1 MSPAE
6 SFKRICPLPESRRF
20 TAGISSHSPEQFRC
34 NLLEV
39 IVQTNKRLLAEF
51 FALCVIIFFSCASSY
66 AQSNQGSLAGH
77 ITDAS
82 GAVVVHAQVSARNI
96 ETGIAFAG
104 ESSEVGEFR
113 FPALPLGIY
122 DVSITVPG
130 FRTARYSKVVIQ
142 LNSISI
148 LEVKLEV
155 GATADSVTVDASTPS
170 LQTESSEIGGVITTK
185 QVTDLPLALGGVG
198 ALRSPESFIFLQPG
212 TVGPGTQTSASG
224 GNGIRQ
230 IKIGGAQNQGAAILL
245 DGLDQIRSENAS
257 FYDEEAPSV
266 EAIEEF
272 KLITSTPSAEFGRT
286 TGGVESFVTKSGAN
300 IYHGTVYNIFRNND
314 LDANTYFNN
323 GHKAVCLQSATTSTA
338 INSCGALYARPS
350 DKQNDYGINLGGP
363 LTIPHLYRGLDRS
376 FFFFSWEQFIQHAG
390 TSTTSTVP
398 TQAMRGGDFSALLTT
413 TVLATNPCDGTPIYG
428 GQIFDP
434 STERTVNG
442 VRCRTA
448 FSGNMILPSSITT
461 VGKNYLNS
469 FPVPTGTGIFNN
481 YTINVPYP
489 INNAVYTFRID
500 HSLSKSNKLFGMWTH
515 RMNSSQKASRTLP
528 DPVDPNQWHQYFTT
542 DFLRLGLTS
551 SLSSTLVNQ
560 LLVGYNRTDARNF
573 NIAILGNTNFAQQLG
588 IGNVNSTNFPITS
601 VGESIPTLSN
611 GDNNEKFDNGIR
623 IAESISI
630 EKGRHS
636 LRVGGDYRYQQ
647 FSPYDGTSLTIAF
660 ARAQTAGDSASS
672 IATNSGNGFA
682 SLLLGQASSASQTV
696 YAGQPRWLSAYWA
709 VFAEDD
715 YKLFPNLTLNLGLR
729 YSVDLPRSEAKN
741 LTSNFDQSTLD
752 PASGLSGALVFG
764 TTCKCNT
771 KWISPWYKDVEPRIG
786 FAYSPF
792 GTGGKAV
799 IRGGYAI
806 EYAPLFYADG
816 GVNMGSGYYSN
827 PSFSS
832 VNSYTPAFN
841 ANQGF
846 PAFSAPPTLNPSFF
860 EGTTV
865 SNNYISSNM
874 NRPGMTQQYTLQ
886 VQYELAPDLL
896 FTVGYNGER
905 GTFLRSN
912 LEDINNVPKSAF
924 SLGNNLSST
933 LAANTAGIVAPFPGF
948 YSLYGT
954 SVQTAQALRPYP
966 QYKQIQTSCCL
977 QNDGQSSYSALL
989 MSLQRRF
996 RNGLNLQASYTWS
1009 KNITDADGFVLNT
1022 SGLSAIQDPT
1032 NLKGEKAIST
1042 QSLPQVF
1049 VTSFIYELPFGKNK
1063 RFLDHGLASWVAGGW
1078 QAGAIVRYQSG
1089 TPISFGC
1096 APSIPGWDN
1105 CIRFSQKAGSSLQSA
1120 VSKSG
1125 RVNPF
1130 IVASAGADPTLNS
1143 LFNLNTTRDGVNGAF
1158 VDPNGS
1164 RNGGA
1169 YQFGTLPRVEGA
1181 LRLNPYYNED
1191 ISVIKETLIKENI
1204 RFQLKLELLNAFNRH
1219 AWALPD
1225 VTPTDTLFGVPTGTL
1240 TTPRNLQLTARVS
1253 F

>member
-1 MSPAE
+1 MRLFAE
-6 SFKRICPLPESRRF
+6 LI
-20 TAGISSHSPEQFRC
+20 
-34 NLLEV
+34 
-39 IVQTNKRLLAEF
+39 
-51 FALCVIIFFSCASSY
+51 ALCALLFAVVIPSH
-66 AQSNQGSLAGH
+66 AQANQGTLAGQVADS
-77 ITDAS
+77 T
-82 GAVVVHAQVSARNI
+82 GAAVVHAQISARNL
-96 ETGIAFAG
+96 ETGIVFSG

-113 FPALPLGIY
+113 FPALPLGTY
-122 DVSITVPG
+122 DVSISTSG
-130 FRTARYSKVVIQ
+130 FKTARYSKVVIQ
-142 LNSISI
+142 LNSISV
-148 LEVKLEV
+148 LDVKLQV
-155 GATADSVTVDASTPS
+155 GGTAESVTVDASAPS
-170 LQTESSEIGGVITTK
+170 LETESSELGGVITTK

-266 EAIEEF
+266 EAIQEF
-272 KLITSTPSAEFGRT
+272 KLITATPSAEFGRT

-300 IYHGTVYNIFRNND
+300 AYHGTVYDIFRNND
-314 LDANTYFNN
+314 LDANTYFNK
-323 GHKAVCLQSATTSTA
+323 GHLSVCLQSAATSTA
-338 INSCGALYARPS
+338 IASCQALYTRPS

-363 LTIPHLYRGLDRS
+363 VVIPHLYNGHDRT
-376 FFFFSWEQFIQHAG
+376 FFFYSWEQFIQHAG

-398 TQAMRGGDFSALLTT
+398 TTAMRGGDFSALLTT
-413 TVLATNPCDGTPIYG
+413 TVLATNPCDGTPIYS

-434 STERTVNG
+434 ATETTVNG

-448 FSGNMILPSSITT
+448 FTGNMIPQGRITGA
-461 VGKNYLNS
+461 GKNYLAYY
-469 FPVPTGTGIFNN
+469 PLPTATGTFNN
-481 YTINVPYP
+481 YTINNPYP

-500 HSLSKSNKLFGMWTH
+500 HSLSKTNKLFGMWSH
-515 RMNSSQKASRTLP
+515 RMNLSQKASRTLP

-551 SLSSTLVNQ
+551 TLSGTIVNQ

-573 NIAILGNTNFAQQLG
+573 NIADLGTLNYAQQLG
-588 IGNVNSTNFPITS
+588 IGNVNSYNFPITS

-611 GDNNEKFDNGIR
+611 GNNNEKFDNGIR
-623 IAESISI
+623 LADSISI
-630 EKGRHS
+630 QRGRHS
-636 LRVGGDYRYQQ
+636 LKFGGDYRYQQ
-647 FSPYDGTSLTIAF
+647 FSPYDGTSLTIGF
-660 ARAQTAGDSASS
+660 ARAQTAGDSVSS

-682 SLLLGQASSASQTV
+682 SLLLSQVSSASQTV

-709 VFAEDD
+709 IFAQDD
-715 YKLFPNLTLNLGLR
+715 YKIRPNLTLNLGLR
-729 YSVDLPRSEAKN
+729 YSVDLPRSEAHG
-741 LTSNFDQSTLD
+741 LTSNFETSVTD
-752 PASGLSGALVFG
+752 PTSGLPGGLAFA
-764 TTCKCNT
+764 TTCKCNA
-771 KWISPWYKDVEPRIG
+771 KWITPWYKDVEPRIG

-792 GTGGKAV
+792 GADGKAV
-799 IRGGYAI
+799 LRGGYAI

-816 GVNMGSGYYSN
+816 GVNMGTGYYAN
-827 PSFSS
+827 AGVSS
-832 VNSYTPAFN
+832 VNAYTAAFN

-846 PAFSAPPTLNPSFF
+846 PAFSAPPILNPGFF

-865 SNNYISSNM
+865 AANYIRPSQ

-886 VQYELAPDLL
+886 VQYALAKDLV
-896 FTVGYNGER
+896 FTVGFNGER

-912 LEDINNVPKSAF
+912 IENINDIPKSAF
-924 SLGNNLSST
+924 ALGNNLSGT
-933 LAANTAGIVAPFPGF
+933 LASNTAGVTAPFSTF

-954 SVQTAQALRPYP
+954 SVQTAQALRPFP
-966 QYKQIQTSCCL
+966 QYKQIQTGCCL
-977 QNDGQSSYSALL
+977 QNDGQSSYDALL

-1022 SGLSAIQDPT
+1022 AGLSAVQDPT

-1049 VTSFIYELPFGKNK
+1049 VTSFIYELPFGRDR
-1063 RFLDHGLASWVAGGW
+1063 RFLNHGPASWVAGGW
-1078 QAGAIVRYQSG
+1078 QVGAIVRYQSG

-1096 APSIPGWDN
+1096 APAIPGWDD
-1105 CIRFSQKAGSSLQSA
+1105 CVRFNQKPGSSLQSA
-1120 VSKSG
+1120 ASKAG
-1125 RVNPF
+1125 QVNPF
-1130 IVASAGADPTLNS
+1130 LVTSAGANPAVNS
-1143 LFNLNTTRDGVNGAF
+1143 LFNLNTTRDATNGAF
-1158 VDPNGS
+1158 VDPNGA

-1169 YQFGTLPRVEGA
+1169 YQLGTLPRVEGA

-1191 ISVIKETLIKENI
+1191 LSLIKETPIKEYI
-1204 RFQLKLELLNAFNRH
+1204 RFQIKVELLNAFNRH
-1219 AWALPD
+1219 AFALPD
-1225 VTPTDTLFGVPTGTL
+1225 VTPTDTLFGVPTSTL
-1240 TTPRNLQLTARVS
+1240 STPRNMQLTARVS

>member
-1 MSPAE
+1 M
-6 SFKRICPLPESRRF
+6 RI
-20 TAGISSHSPEQFRC
+20 
-34 NLLEV
+34 
-39 IVQTNKRLLAEF
+39 NKRLLAEL
-51 FALCVIIFFSCASSY
+51 FALCALIIFSCSSSH
-66 AQSNQGSLAGH
+66 AQLNQGSLAGH
-77 ITDAS
+77 VTDAS
-82 GAVVVHAQVSARNI
+82 GAVVAHAKVSARNI
-96 ETGIAFAG
+96 GTGIMFTG
-104 ESSEVGEFR
+104 ESSDLGEFR
-113 FPALPLGIY
+113 FPALSLGTY
-122 DVSITVPG
+122 DVSVSMAG
-130 FRTARYSKVVIQ
+130 FKTATYTKVVVQ
-142 LNSISI
+142 LNSIAI
-148 LEVKLEV
+148 LDVKLQI
-155 GATADSVTVDASTPS
+155 GGTAESVTVDASAPS

-212 TVGPGTQTSASG
+212 TIGPGTQTSSAG

-266 EAIEEF
+266 EAIQEF
-272 KLITSTPSAEFGRT
+272 KLITSTPAAEFGRT
-286 TGGVESFVTKSGAN
+286 TGGVESFVTKAGTNS
-300 IYHGTVYNIFRNND
+300 YHGTVYDIFRNNV

-323 GHKAVCLQSATTSTA
+323 GHRSICLQSASTPA
-338 INSCGALYARPS
+338 AAKSCNALYAVPS

-363 LTIPHLYRGLDRS
+363 LTIPHLYNGHDRT

-413 TVLATNPCDGTPIYG
+413 TVLGTNPCDGTPIYS

-434 STERTVNG
+434 STETTVKG

-448 FSGNMILPSSITT
+448 FSGNVIPAGRITT
-461 VGKNYLNS
+461 VGKNYLNYY
-469 FPVPTGTGIFNN
+469 PVPTTSGTFNN
-481 YTINVPYP
+481 YSINVPYP

-500 HSLSKSNKLFGMWTH
+500 HSLSSKNKLFGMWTH

-551 SLSSTLVNQ
+551 TINSTMVNQ
-560 LLVGYNRTDARNF
+560 LLLGYNRTDARNF
-573 NIAILGNTNFAQQLG
+573 NIAVLGNNNYSQKLG
-588 IGNVNSTNFPITS
+588 ITNVNSVNFPITS

-623 IAESISI
+623 LADSLSIQR
-630 EKGRHS
+630 GPHS
-636 LRVGGDYRYQQ
+636 LKFGGDYRYQQ
-647 FSPYDGTSLTIAF
+647 FSPYDGTSLSIGF
-660 ARAQTAGDSASS
+660 ARAQTAGDSVPS
-672 IATNSGNGFA
+672 ITTNSGNGFA
-682 SLLLGQASSASQTV
+682 SLLLGQTSSASQTV

-709 VFAEDD
+709 IYAQDD
-715 YKLFPNLTLNLGLR
+715 YKILPNLTLNLGLR
-729 YSVDLPRSEAKN
+729 YSVDLPRSEAHN
-741 LTSNFDQSTLD
+741 LTSNFLESAPD
-752 PASGLSGALVFG
+752 PASGLKGALVFA
-764 TTCKCNT
+764 TNCHCNT
-771 KWISPWYKDVEPRIG
+771 KWISPWHKDVAPRIG

-792 GTGGKAV
+792 GVGGKTV

-832 VNSYTPAFN
+832 VNGYTAAFD

-846 PAFSAPPTLNPSFF
+846 PAFSSPPVLNPSFF

-865 SNNYISSNM
+865 SNNYIRSSM

-886 VQYELAPDLL
+886 VQYELAPDLIL
-896 FTVGYNGER
+896 MVGYDGER

-912 LEDINNVPKSAF
+912 LENINNIPKSAF
-924 SLGNNLSST
+924 ALGNNLSST
-933 LAANTAGIVAPFPGF
+933 LTANTAGIMAPFPNF
-948 YSLYGT
+948 YTLYGAG
-954 SVQTAQALRPYP
+954 VQTAQALRPFP

-1009 KNITDADGFVLNT
+1009 KDITDADGFVLNT
-1022 SGLSAIQDPT
+1022 AGLSAIQDPT

-1063 RFLDHGLASWVAGGW
+1063 QFLNHGLASWVAGGW

-1120 VSKSG
+1120 VSKAG
-1125 RVNPF
+1125 KVNPF
-1130 IVASAGADPTLNS
+1130 VVASSGANPNLNS
-1143 LFNLNTTRDGVNGAF
+1143 LFNLTTTKDTVNGAF

-1191 ISVIKETLIKENI
+1191 ISVIKETPIKGKV

-1219 AWALPD
+1219 AFALPD

-1240 TTPRNLQLTARVS
+1240 TTSRNIQITGRVN

>member
-1 MSPAE
+1 MKSNMRLFAE
-6 SFKRICPLPESRRF
+6 SVALCALLF
-20 TAGISSHSPEQFRC
+20 ISS
-34 NLLEV
+34 L
-39 IVQTNKRLLAEF
+39 
-51 FALCVIIFFSCASSY
+51 SSH
-66 AQSNQGSLAGH
+66 AQANQGTLSGH
-77 ITDAS
+77 VADPS
-82 GAVVVHAQVSARNI
+82 GAAVTHAQVSARDI
-96 ETGIAFAG
+96 ETGIVFTG

-113 FPALPLGIY
+113 FPALPLGTY
-122 DVSITVPG
+122 DVSVFAPG
-130 FRTARYSKVVIQ
+130 FKTARYSKVVIQ
-142 LNSISI
+142 LNSISV
-148 LEVKLEV
+148 LEVNLQV
-155 GATADSVTVDASTPS
+155 GGASESVTVDASAPS
-170 LQTESSEIGGVITTK
+170 LETESSEIGGVITTK

-212 TVGPGTQTSASG
+212 TVGPGTQTSSAG

-266 EAIEEF
+266 EAIQEF
-272 KLITSTPSAEFGRT
+272 KLITATPSAEFGRT
-286 TGGVESFVTKSGAN
+286 TGGVESFVTKSGTNA
-300 IYHGTVYNIFRNND
+300 YHGTVYNIFRNND
-314 LDANTYFNN
+314 MDANTYFNK
-323 GHKAVCLQSATTSTA
+323 GHLSVCLQNAATPAA
-338 INSCGALYARPS
+338 IGSCQALYTRPS

-363 LTIPHLYRGLDRS
+363 LTIPHLYKGQDRT
-376 FFFFSWEQFIQHAG
+376 FFFYSWEQFIQHAG

-398 TQAMRGGDFSALLTT
+398 TAAMRGGDFSALLTT
-413 TVLATNPCDGTPIYG
+413 TVLATNPCNGTPIYS

-434 STERTVNG
+434 ATEMTVGG

-448 FSGNMILPSSITT
+448 FAGNMIPSSRITG
-461 VGKNYLNS
+461 VGKNYLNY
-469 FPVPTGTGIFNN
+469 FPSPTGPGTFNN

-500 HSLSKSNKLFGMWTH
+500 HSVSKNNKLFGMWTH
-515 RMNSSQKASRTLP
+515 RMNLSQKASRTLP

-551 SLSSTLVNQ
+551 TLGGSMVNQ
-560 LLVGYNRTDARNF
+560 LLIGYNRTDARNF
-573 NIAILGNTNFAQQLG
+573 NVADLGSLNYSQQLG

-623 IAESISI
+623 LADSLSIQR
-630 EKGRHS
+630 GRHS
-636 LRVGGDYRYQQ
+636 LKFGGDYRYQQ

-660 ARAQTAGDSASS
+660 ARAQTAGDSAAS

-682 SLLLGQASSASQTV
+682 SLLLGQVSSASQTV
-696 YAGQPRWLSAYWA
+696 YAGQPRWLSAYWGI
-709 VFAEDD
+709 FAQDD
-715 YKLFPNLTLNLGLR
+715 YKIRPNLTLNLGLR
-729 YSVDLPRSEAKN
+729 YSVDLPRSEAHG
-741 LTSNFDQSTLD
+741 LTSNFEQSATD
-752 PASGLSGALVFG
+752 PASGLPGALVFS
-764 TTCKCNT
+764 TTCKCNS
-771 KWISPWYKDVEPRIG
+771 KWMSSWYKDVEPRIG

-792 GTGGKAV
+792 GASGKAV

-827 PSFSS
+827 AGFSS
-832 VNSYTPAFN
+832 VNAYTTAFD

-846 PAFSAPPTLNPSFF
+846 PAFSAPPILNPSFF

-865 SNNYISSNM
+865 SANYIRPSM

-886 VQYELAPDLL
+886 VQYELAKDLVL
-896 FTVGYNGER
+896 MVGYNGER

-912 LEDINNVPKSAF
+912 IEDINDIPKSAF
-924 SLGNNLSST
+924 ALGNNLSST
-933 LAANTAGIVAPFPGF
+933 LASNTAGITAPFTGF
-948 YSLYGT
+948 YNLYGT

-966 QYKQIQTSCCL
+966 QYKQIQTGCCL
-977 QNDGQSSYSALL
+977 QNDGQSSYHALL
-989 MSLQRRF
+989 MSLERRF

-1022 SGLSAIQDPT
+1022 SGLSGIQDPT

-1049 VTSFIYELPFGKNK
+1049 VTSFIYELPFGRDK
-1063 RFLDHGLASWVAGGW
+1063 RFLKHGIQSWVVGGW
-1078 QAGAIVRYQSG
+1078 QTGAIVRYQSG

-1096 APSIPGWDN
+1096 APSIPGWDD
-1105 CIRFSQKAGSSLQSA
+1105 CIRFSQKPGSSLQSA
-1120 VSKSG
+1120 ASKVG
-1125 RVNPF
+1125 HVNPF
-1130 IVASAGADPTLNS
+1130 LVASSGANPNVNS
-1143 LFNLNTTRDGVNGAF
+1143 LFNLNTTRDTTNGAF
-1158 VDPNGS
+1158 VDPNGA

-1169 YQFGTLPRVEGA
+1169 YQLGTLPRVEGS
-1181 LRLNPYYNED
+1181 LRLHPYYNED
-1191 ISVIKETLIKENI
+1191 ISVIKETPIKDTI
-1204 RFQLKLELLNAFNRH
+1204 RFQIKLELLNAFNRH
-1219 AWALPD
+1219 AFALPD
-1225 VTPTDTLFGVPTGTL
+1225 VTPTDTLFGVPTSTL
-1240 TTPRNLQLTARVS
+1240 STPRNLQITGRIR

>member
-1 MSPAE
+1 MQI
-6 SFKRICPLPESRRF
+6 KK
-20 TAGISSHSPEQFRC
+20 Q
-34 NLLEV
+34 
-39 IVQTNKRLLAEF
+39 LLAEVLT
-51 FALCVIIFFSCASSY
+51 LCAIILLSWSSGN
-66 AQSNQGSLAGH
+66 AQSNQGTLSGR
-77 ITDAS
+77 ITDPT

-96 ETGIAFAG
+96 ETGVSFAG

-113 FPALPLGIY
+113 FPALPLGTY
-122 DVSITVPG
+122 DVSISMTG
-130 FRTARYSKVVIQ
+130 FRAARYSKVVIQ
-142 LNSISI
+142 LNSIAI
-148 LEVKLEV
+148 LEVKLQV
-155 GATADSVTVDASTPS
+155 GVTADSVTVDASAPS
-170 LQTESSEIGGVITTK
+170 LQTESSEIGGVITTR

-266 EAIEEF
+266 EAIAEF
-272 KLITSTPSAEFGRT
+272 KLITSTPAAEFGRT
-286 TGGVESFVTKSGAN
+286 TGGVESFVTKSGTNA
-300 IYHGTVYNIFRNND
+300 YHGTVYDIFRNND

-323 GHKAVCLQSATTSTA
+323 GHLSVCLQSATTPAA
-338 INSCGALYARPS
+338 ISSCGSLYARPS

-363 LTIPHLYRGLDRS
+363 LTIPHLYQGHDRS
-376 FFFFSWEQFIQHAG
+376 FFFFSWEQFIQNAG
-390 TSTTSTVP
+390 SSTTSTVP
-398 TQAMRGGDFSALLTT
+398 TQGMRGGDFSAVLTT
-413 TVLATNPCDGTPIYG
+413 AVLATNPCDGTPIYS

-434 STERTVNG
+434 STEKTVNG

-448 FSGNMILPSSITT
+448 FAQNMIPSGRITT
-461 VGKNYLNS
+461 VGKNYLS
-469 FPVPTGTGIFNN
+469 YYPVPTAAGTFNN

-500 HSLSKSNKLFGMWTH
+500 HSLSSNNKLFGMWTH

-551 SLSSTLVNQ
+551 TVNSKIVNQ
-560 LLVGYNRTDARNF
+560 LLAGYNRTDARNF
-573 NIAILGNTNFAQQLG
+573 NIAILGNTNYSQQLG

-611 GDNNEKFDNGIR
+611 GNNNEKFDNGIR
-623 IAESISI
+623 IADSVSIQ
-630 EKGRHS
+630 EGKHS
-636 LRVGGDYRYQQ
+636 LKVGADYRYQQ

-660 ARAQTAGDSASS
+660 ARAQTAGDSVSS

-709 VFAEDD
+709 IFAQDD
-715 YKLFPNLTLNLGLR
+715 YKVLSSLTLNLGLR

-741 LTSNFDQSTLD
+741 LTSNFSQNAPD
-752 PASGLSGALVFG
+752 PASGLPGALVFG
-764 TTCKCNT
+764 TTCNCNS
-771 KWISPWYKDVEPRIG
+771 KWITAWYKDVAPRIG
-786 FAYSPF
+786 FAYSPP
-792 GTGGKAV
+792 GAGGKAV
-799 IRGGYAI
+799 LRGGYAI

-816 GVNMGSGYYSN
+816 GVKMGAGYYSN
-827 PSFSS
+827 PGFSS
-832 VNSYTPAFN
+832 VNSYTSAFD

-865 SNNYISSNM
+865 SNNYIRSNM
-874 NRPGMTQQYTLQ
+874 NRPGMTQQYTFQ
-886 VQYELAPDLL
+886 VQYELAPDLVL
-896 FTVGYNGER
+896 IVGYNGER

-912 LEDINNVPKSAF
+912 LENINDIPKSTFA
-924 SLGNNLSST
+924 LGNNLSST
-933 LAANTAGIVAPFPGF
+933 LAANTAGITAPFSSF

-966 QYKQIQTSCCL
+966 QYKQIQSSCCL
-977 QNDGQSSYSALL
+977 QNDGQSSYNALL
-989 MSLQRRF
+989 VSLQRRF
-996 RNGLNLQASYTWS
+996 RSGLNLQASYTWS

-1022 SGLSAIQDPT
+1022 AGLSAIQDPT

-1063 RFLDHGLASWVAGGW
+1063 RFLDHGFASWLAGGW
-1078 QAGAIVRYQSG
+1078 QAGAILRYQSG

-1096 APSIPGWDN
+1096 APAIPGWDN
-1105 CIRFSQKAGSSLQSA
+1105 CIRFSQKVGSSLQSA
-1120 VSKSG
+1120 VSKAG
-1125 RVNPF
+1125 KVNPF
-1130 IVASAGADPTLNS
+1130 IVPSSGADPNLNT
-1143 LFNLNTTRDGVNGAF
+1143 LFNLNTTRDAVNGAF
-1158 VDPNGS
+1158 VDPNGA

-1191 ISVIKETLIKENI
+1191 ISVIKETPIKENI
-1204 RFQLKLELLNAFNRH
+1204 MFQLKLELLNAFNRH
-1219 AWALPD
+1219 AFALPD

-1240 TTPRNLQLTARVS
+1240 TTPRNLQITARVR

>member
-1 MSPAE
+1 MLLKKPILIK
-6 SFKRICPLPESRRF
+6 FLP
-20 TAGISSHSPEQFRC
+20 
-34 NLLEV
+34 
-39 IVQTNKRLLAEF
+39 LLAVILF
-51 FALCVIIFFSCASSY
+51 SQVLAFAQL
-66 AQSNQGSLAGH
+66 NQGSLAGH
-77 ITDAS
+77 VSDSS
-82 GAVVVHAQVSARNI
+82 GATVAHAQISARDT
-96 ETGIAFAG
+96 ETGVMSNG
-104 ESSEVGEFR
+104 ESSDAGEFR
-113 FPALPLGIY
+113 FPALPLGTY
-122 DVSITVPG
+122 DVSVVMPG
-130 FRTARYSKVVIQ
+130 FKTALFSKVLIQ
-142 LNSISI
+142 LNSLST

-155 GATADSVTVDASTPS
+155 GGMVDSVTVDASAPS
-170 LQTESSEIGGVITTK
+170 LQTESSEIGGVITTR

-266 EAIEEF
+266 EAIAEF

-300 IYHGTVYNIFRNND
+300 AYHGAVYNIFRND
-314 LDANTYFNN
+314 ALDANNYFNK
-323 GHKAVCLQSATTSTA
+323 GHLSTCLQSAAGSAASATCRS
-338 INSCGALYARPS
+338 LYARPS

-363 LTIPHLYRGLDRS
+363 LTIPHLYNGHDRS
-376 FFFFSWEQFIQHAG
+376 FFFFSWEQFIQQAG
-390 TSTTSTVP
+390 ASSTSTVP
-398 TQAMRGGDFSALLTT
+398 TTAMRNGDFSAILTN
-413 TVLATNPCDGTPIYG
+413 TVLGTNPCDQTPIYS

-434 STERTVNG
+434 ATETTVNG

-448 FSGNMILPSSITT
+448 FKGNMISPGRITT
-461 VGKNYLNS
+461 VGGNYLKYY
-469 FPVPTGTGIFNN
+469 PTPTTSGIFNN

-500 HSLSKSNKLFGMWTH
+500 HTLSKNNKLFGMWSH
-515 RMNSSQKASRTLP
+515 RMNNSLKASRTLP

-551 SLSSTLVNQ
+551 TLNNTMVNQ

-573 NIAILGNTNFAQQLG
+573 NVADLGTVNYSQQLG
-588 IGNVNSTNFPITS
+588 IGNVNSTNFPITT

-611 GDNNEKFDNGIR
+611 GNNNEKFDNGIR
-623 IAESISI
+623 LADSLTI
-630 EKGRHS
+630 EKGKHS
-636 LRVGGDYRYQQ
+636 LKIGGDYRYQQ

-660 ARAQTAGDSASS
+660 ARAQTSGDSVPS
-672 IATNSGNGFA
+672 ITTNSGNGFA

-696 YAGQPRWLSAYWA
+696 YAGQPRWLSAYWSI
-709 VFAEDD
+709 FFQDD
-715 YKLFPNLTLNLGLR
+715 YKILPNLTLNLGIR
-729 YSVDLPRSEAKN
+729 YSVDLPRSEAKG
-741 LTSNFDQSTLD
+741 LTSNFEQNTPD
-752 PASGLSGALVFG
+752 PVSGLPGALVFA
-764 TTCKCNT
+764 TTCNCNS
-771 KWISPWYKDVEPRIG
+771 KWISAWYKDVEPRIG

-792 GTGGKAV
+792 GPGSKAV

-816 GVNMGSGYYSN
+816 GVGMGSGYYSN
-827 PSFSS
+827 PGFSS
-832 VNSYTPAFN
+832 VNSFTAAFN
-841 ANQGF
+841 TNNGF
-846 PAFSAPPTLNPSFF
+846 PAFAAPPVLNQGFF

-865 SNNYISSNM
+865 SNNYIRPSF

-886 VQYELAPDLL
+886 VQYELAKDLL
-896 FTVGYNGER
+896 LSVGYNGER

-912 LEDINNVPKSAF
+912 IEDINNIPKSAF
-924 SLGNNLSST
+924 ALGNNLSST
-933 LAANTAGIVAPFPGF
+933 LATNTAGVVAPFPGF
-948 YSLYGT
+948 NTLYGS

-966 QYKQIQTSCCL
+966 QYKQIQTGCCL

-989 MSLQRRF
+989 VSLQRRF

-1022 SGLSAIQDPT
+1022 AGLSGIQDPT
-1032 NLKGEKAIST
+1032 NLRGEKAIST
-1042 QSLPQVF
+1042 QSIPQVF

-1063 RFLDHGLASWVAGGW
+1063 AFLNHGVASWIAGGW

-1089 TPISFGC
+1089 SPISFGC
-1096 APSIPGWDN
+1096 APSIPGWDD
-1105 CIRFSQKAGSSLQSA
+1105 CIRFSQRPGSSLQSA
-1120 VSKSG
+1120 AAKAH
-1125 RVNPF
+1125 RINPF
-1130 IVASAGADPTLNS
+1130 IVASTGADPNVNS
-1143 LFNLNTTRDGVNGAF
+1143 IFNLNTTRDPINGAF
-1158 VDPNGS
+1158 VDPNGA

-1191 ISVIKETLIKENI
+1191 ISVIKDVPIKESVH
-1204 RFQLKLELLNAFNRH
+1204 FQLKLEMLNAFNRH
-1219 AWALPD
+1219 AFALPD
-1225 VTPTDTLFGVPTGTL
+1225 VTPTDNLFGVPTATL
-1240 TTPRNLQLTARVS
+1240 TPARNLQITGRIS